1 MKFTK
6 RFMALN
12 EEQILITGGSG
23 YIGSHTIIALIEAG
37 FKNIVSID
45 NYSNS
50 TEESYKRI
58 EKITG
63 VSCTHVKCDT
73 SDAAS
78 VAQLFRQFPGIS
90 GAIHFA
96 AHKSVPE
103 SVAHPE
109 EYYRNNVNS
118 LINVLKYGSE
128 NGLRKLIFSSSCSV
142 YGNIQSLPVNENTP
156 FEKAESPYAFTKV
169 IGENLVQDFVRS
181 RTDFNAV
188 SLRYFNPVGA
198 HYSGMIGELPNQ
210 RPNNLVP
217 VITQTAI
224 GKIKEFSVFGNDYP
238 TRDGTCIRDYIHVSD
253 IAEAHVAA
261 LKLLY
266 NMGTAKYYD
275 VFNLGSGN
283 GVTVLEAIN
292 AFIKVSGSTPK
303 YNIAPRRQGDVIAIY
318 SDSSKAQ
325 SGLGWTA
332 KRSLDEMMS
341 TAWKWELYCREN
353 GI

>member
-1 MKFTK
+1 
-6 RFMALN
+6 MAIN
-12 EEQILITGGSG
+12 DEQILITGGSG

-37 FKNIVSID
+37 FKNIVSAD

-50 TEESYKRI
+50 GEQTYPRI

-63 VSCTHVKCDT
+63 VSCNHIKCDM
-73 SDAAS
+73 SEPS
-78 VAQLFRQFPGIS
+78 EVAELFRQFPRIS

-103 SVAHPE
+103 SVTHPE
-109 EYYRNNVNS
+109 EYYRNNINS
-118 LINVLKYGSE
+118 LINILKFGAE
-128 NGLRKLIFSSSCSV
+128 AHLRNLIFSSSCSV
-142 YGNIQSLPVNENTP
+142 YGNIRSLPVNENTP
-156 FEKAESPYAFTKV
+156 FEKPESPYAFTKV
-169 IGENLVQDFVRS
+169 VGENLVRDFVRS
-181 RTDFNAV
+181 RNNFKAV
-188 SLRYFNPVGA
+188 TLRYFNPVGA
-198 HYSGMIGELPNQ
+198 HHSGMIGEHPNQ

-224 GKIKEFSVFGNDYP
+224 GKLKDFSVFGNDYP

-266 NMGTAKYYD
+266 TNTQESHYD

-292 AFIKVSGSTPK
+292 AFIKVSGTTPNYK
-303 YNIAPRRQGDVIAIY
+303 IAERRPGDVIAIY
-318 SDSSKAQ
+318 SDSSKARA
-325 SGLGWTA
+325 GLGWTA
-332 KRSLDEMMS
+332 KRSLEEMMS
-341 TAWKWELYCREN
+341 SAWKWELYCKEN